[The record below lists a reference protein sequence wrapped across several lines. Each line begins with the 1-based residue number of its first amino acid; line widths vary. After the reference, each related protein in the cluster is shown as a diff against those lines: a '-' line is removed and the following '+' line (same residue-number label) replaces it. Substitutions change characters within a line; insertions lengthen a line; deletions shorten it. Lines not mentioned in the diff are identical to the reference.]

1 MNRYKYQQIASK
13 ALKTT
18 VLMKND
24 RVASYIP
31 ETKWFHHQTL
41 IEMLKKYSCVYI
53 KPDKGTGGGGILSVR
68 RIYVDQVEVCDL
80 YHKKR
85 IHILQLY
92 GWLRRK
98 LRPSQRYILQRGI
111 DLADVRGRPF
121 DLRVFMQKP
130 KKNWLISGMAAK
142 IAAPGKIVTNFCKG
156 GQPIEATKALYFAT
170 KDHEKVKKIIIEIY
184 YLSKEIAKIL
194 NRQFAGLR
202 ELGIDL
208 GIDKQNR
215 IWIFEVN
222 TQPHFQMFRK
232 LKNRQMYNHIRKVHQ
247 QIV

>member
-1 MNRYKYQQIASK
+1 MNSYKYQQIASK
-13 ALKTT
+13 ALKTM

-31 ETKWFHHQTL
+31 ETRWYHDHTL
-41 IEMLKKYSCVYI
+41 MEMLNKYSFIYI

-68 RIYVDQVEVCDL
+68 RIHVDQVEVCDL

-85 IHILQLY
+85 IPIFQLY
-92 GWLRRK
+92 GWLRKRLK
-98 LRPSQRYILQRGI
+98 SSQRYIVQRGI
-111 DLADVRGRPF
+111 DLANVRGRPF
-121 DLRVFMQKP
+121 DIRVFMQKP
-130 KKNWLISGMAAK
+130 KRYWMISGIAAK
-142 IAAPGKIVTNFCKG
+142 IAAPGKIVTNYCKG
-156 GQPIEATKALYFAT
+156 GRPIEATKALYVAT
-170 KDHEKVKKIIIEIY
+170 RDHEKVKKITIEIY

-208 GIDKQNR
+208 GIDKQNK

-222 TQPHFQMFRK
+222 TQPNFKMFRQ
-232 LKNRQMYNHIRKVHQ
+232 LENRQMYHVIRKVHQ